1 MKKNLLIFII
11 IIALMG
17 IFLYYENN
25 HLTVSPYKFRTDN
38 EDMAGLKIVH
48 ITDLHNKSFGKNQ
61 IKLITLIDSLEPD
74 VVLFTGDIVDARR
87 DGYENALTLM
97 KDLSSKYPLY
107 RILGNHD
114 YSEDGFH
121 ITSLLENEDLI
132 TLKDEEA
139 VFYYKDIRVSIK
151 GIQDPISFSRMNR
164 EETYLKNIKMGE
176 KADYNIL
183 LAHRPEYFYEYAKED
198 YDLVLSGHSH
208 GGQIRLPF
216 IGGIVAP
223 HQGIFPKFDGGLY
236 EEKNTKM
243 IVSRGLGN
251 SLFPFRVF
259 NKPEVVFIE
268 FESQTP

>member
-74 VVLFTGDIVDARR
+74 VVLFTGDIIDARR
-87 DGYENALTLM
+87 DGYENALILM

-114 YSEDGFH
+114 YSEDGLYLEN
-121 ITSLLENEDLI
+121 LLENEALI
-132 TLKDEEA
+132 TLKNENDI
-139 VFYYKDIRVSIK
+139 FYYNDIRVSIR
-151 GIQDPISFSRMNR
+151 GIKDPVAYPRGNR
-164 EETYLKNIKMGE
+164 EEAYLSSIAMGE
-176 KADYNIL
+176 KEDYNIL
-183 LAHRPEYFYEYAKED
+183 LAHRPEYFYHYIKED
-198 YDLVLSGHSH
+198 YNLVLSGHAH

-216 IGGIVAP
+216 LGGLMAP